1 MAARLINVGFNNIVV
16 SERIIA
22 VVNPDSSP
30 VKRLIE
36 VAKERGSLVDA
47 TCGRRTRSVI
57 ITDSNHVILSAL
69 QAETISERFQKK
81 RAKAE
86 KKILETFIRTNQY
99 RLKKGSKTNG

>member
-1 MAARLINVGFNNIVV
+1 MAIRLINVGFNNIVV
-16 SERIIA
+16 SQRIIA

-86 KKILETFIRTNQY
+86 KKISQAFIRTNQY
-99 RLKKGSKTNG
+99 RLRKGSKTNG